1 VETLRRLIDNL
12 QSGAAS
18 DVVSMHAI
26 AHKMHGAG
34 ATLDFP
40 AVSQHAAEI
49 ERISQHLLAAGAAA
63 DAGAGADA
71 SDATGKAAASVVS
84 RLRSSLQQ
92 LEHAIVSAASA
103 EALKSDP

>member
-1 VETLRRLIDNL
+1 VETLRQLIDQL
-12 QSGAAS
+12 QAGAGS

-49 ERISQHLLAAGAAA
+49 ERISQQLLQTDPAGAPRKSE
-63 DAGAGADA
+63 G
-71 SDATGKAAASVVS
+71 SDVS

-92 LEHAIVSAASA
+92 LEQAILTAASA
-103 EALKSDP
+103 EAFRSAP